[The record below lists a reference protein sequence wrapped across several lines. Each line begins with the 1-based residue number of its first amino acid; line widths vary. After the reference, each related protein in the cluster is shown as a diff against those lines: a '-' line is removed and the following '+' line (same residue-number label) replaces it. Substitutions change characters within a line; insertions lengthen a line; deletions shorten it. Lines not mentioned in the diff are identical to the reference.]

1 VTRPDLHRRRFALGL
16 GLVCL
21 IGGKI
26 GIAAAPPLVLLGNR
40 DFPPLSY
47 LEGGQPRGFDVDVAK
62 ALEKV
67 LGREIRVKLM
77 DWGMA
82 RDTVLRGE
90 ADGLLDFGFSANRAS
105 QYDFTETTVTHEFRL
120 FVRTSE
126 VTLNGIGALD
136 GKIVGV
142 TAGGYPQTLLG
153 GRSAAHLATIQ
164 NYSDGFDQLAAG
176 TVDAL
181 AGDTWV
187 AAYILQKRHLSGIGI
202 ADEALATVPA
212 SIAIRKGRPELLAEI
227 NRGIHALRA
236 DGTIQRIQD
245 NWRPQEMLFLSRERA
260 ERLVIGTAG
269 GVLLVLVAAM
279 GAWVVVLKKH
289 IKVRKRAEEAARA
302 SDERFA
308 TAFQASPDCIAITD
322 LGNGSVLE
330 VNERFE
336 EMTGYSR
343 AEILGRTLIDVG
355 LLVNPS
361 DRIAYLSVLR
371 ESGRIRDYE
380 MRIRRKTGEIRTWLM
395 SAEPIETA
403 GRQCFLTVN
412 RDVTIQQQAQE
423 ALKASEEKFA
433 RAFHVSPDCIAISDA
448 NGVIE
453 VNDSFEE
460 MSGYRRSEIIGR
472 NIADLGIVSTET
484 RDAILADVMGK
495 GSIRNVEYRATR
507 KDGTIRHILMSAEV
521 IPLGGVKC
529 FLSVNRDITDYKR
542 AVEALQRSET
552 KYRELVEN
560 ANDAIFTI
568 DREGYCLSMNR
579 VGQQLTEYGVDD
591 PRGTHLTQLVAPE
604 DLGEV
609 ERQLQRVLSGDDLAP
624 FEVTLISKSGKRLS
638 LELSSRPVYEDGLI
652 VASQA
657 IARDVTRRRELEAQL
672 RQAQKM
678 DAIGRLAA
686 GVAHDFNNLLTI
698 ILGNCEASAPL
709 LAPHG
714 RLREAFADI
723 RSAAERAASL
733 TGQLLAFSRREM
745 TKPAVF
751 NLDEVIADLER
762 MLARLIGE
770 NIESR
775 FIPGRV
781 GSICADLGQL
791 QQVVMNL
798 AVNARDAMPNGGRLT
813 IETQNVYLDGDY
825 VQRHRPVPEGDYVM
839 LAVSDTGIGMNE
851 ETRARLFEPFFT
863 TKEVGKGTGL
873 GLATVYGI
881 VKQSGGFIWVYSE
894 AGLGST
900 FKIYFPR
907 VEAQARPVRVEPAR
921 DQVLLGDE
929 SVLLVEDEEDLRE
942 LLHDYLAAQ
951 GYGVMSAASGEDA
964 LTLCRDHAYAPALLI
979 SDVVMPGIGGRALA
993 DRLRLGDPELK
1004 VLYLSG
1010 YTDEAMLRHG
1020 ILPTGTQFL
1029 QKPFAL
1035 ETLAR
1040 TVRLILDE
1048 PQSAATHAVIAAPIA

>member
-1 VTRPDLHRRRFALGL
+1 M
-16 GLVCL
+16 VCL
-21 IGGKI
+21 GSGQI
-26 GIAAAPPLVLLGNR
+26 GIAAGGPPVVLLGNR

-47 LEGGQPRGFDVDVAK
+47 LERGEPRGFDVDVAM
-62 ALEKV
+62 ALEKAI
-67 LGREIRVKLM
+67 GREIRVELM
-77 DWGMA
+77 DWGLA
-82 RDTVLRGE
+82 RDRVLRGD
-90 ADGLLDFGFSANRAS
+90 ANGLLDLGFSEERAR

-126 VTLNGIGALD
+126 ITLNEIGALD
-136 GKIVGV
+136 GKLVGV
-142 TAGGYPQTLLG
+142 TPGGFPQALLG
-153 GRSAAHLATIQ
+153 ERSRARLATIQ

-176 TVDAL
+176 AVDAF

-187 AAYILQKRHLSGIGI
+187 AAYILQRRRLSGVGI
-202 ADEALATVPA
+202 TGEPLATVPA
-212 SIAIRKGRPELLAEI
+212 SIALRKGQPELLSDI
-227 NRGIHALRA
+227 NRGIGSLKA
-236 DGTIQRIQD
+236 DGTLQRIQD
-245 NWRPQEMLFLSRERA
+245 KWRPQEMLFLTRERV
-260 ERLVIGTAG
+260 ERLVVGATG
-269 GVLLVLVAAM
+269 GVLLLLLAAM
-279 GAWVVVLKKH
+279 GAWVLLLKKH
-289 IKVRKRAEEAARA
+289 IKVRKLAEAAARA
-302 SDERFA
+302 SEERFA
-308 TAFQASPDCIAITD
+308 KAFQASPDCIAITD
-322 LGNGSVLE
+322 LGLGTVLE

-336 EMTGYSR
+336 EMTGYAR
-343 AEILGRTLIDVG
+343 TDILGRTLVDIG

-361 DRIAYLSVLR
+361 DRDAYLPVLR
-371 ESGRIRDYE
+371 ESGRIRDHE
-380 MRIRRKTGEIRTWLM
+380 MKIRRKDGEVRTWLM
-395 SAEPIETA
+395 SAEPIETG
-403 GRQCFLTVN
+403 GRRCFLTVN
-412 RDVTIQQQAQE
+412 RDVTLQQQAQE
-423 ALKASEEKFA
+423 ALRASEEKFA
-433 RAFHVSPDCIAISDA
+433 RAFQVSPDCIAIS
-448 NGVIE
+448 NMTGVIE
-453 VNDSFEE
+453 INASFEE
-460 MSGYRRSEIIGR
+460 MSGYQRSEIIGK
-472 NIADLGIVSTET
+472 NITELGIASGAV
-484 RDAILADVMGK
+484 RDAFLAELLAR
-495 GSIRNVEYRATR
+495 GSIRNFEYVATR
-507 KDGTIRHILMSAEV
+507 KDGGIRHILLSAQL
-521 IPLGGVKC
+521 IQLGGEQC
-529 FLSVNRDITDYKR
+529 FLSVNRDITGYKL
-542 AVEALQRSET
+542 AEEALQRSEA

-579 VGQQLTEYGVDD
+579 VGQELTEYGVDD

-604 DLGEV
+604 DLAEV
-609 ERQLQRVLSGDDLAP
+609 ERQLQRVLSGEDVAP
-624 FEVTLISKSGKRLS
+624 FEVNLISKSGKRLS
-638 LELSSRPVYEDGLI
+638 LELSSRPLFDHGAI

-678 DAIGRLAA
+678 DAVGRLAA
-686 GVAHDFNNLLTI
+686 GVAHDFNNLLTV

-775 FIPGRV
+775 FIPGQV

-798 AVNARDAMPNGGRLT
+798 AVNARDAMPSGGRLT
-813 IETQNVYLDGDY
+813 IETQNVHLDGDY
-825 VQRHRPVPEGDYVM
+825 VQRHRPVPAGHYVM
-839 LAVSDTGIGMNE
+839 LAVSDTGLGMTD

-894 AGLGST
+894 LGLGST

-907 VEAQARPVRVEPAR
+907 VQAPATSVRVEPVQ
-921 DQVLLGDE
+921 DEVLFGDE
-929 SVLLVEDEEDLRE
+929 RVLLVEDEEDLRD

-951 GYGVMSAASGEDA
+951 GYTVKSASSGEDA
-964 LTLCRDHAYAPALLI
+964 LAVCRDHPYAPAILI

-993 DRLRLGDPELK
+993 DRLRLDDPELK

-1035 ETLAR
+1035 EALAR

-1048 PQSAATHAVIAAPIA
+1048 PQSAETRAFITAPLA